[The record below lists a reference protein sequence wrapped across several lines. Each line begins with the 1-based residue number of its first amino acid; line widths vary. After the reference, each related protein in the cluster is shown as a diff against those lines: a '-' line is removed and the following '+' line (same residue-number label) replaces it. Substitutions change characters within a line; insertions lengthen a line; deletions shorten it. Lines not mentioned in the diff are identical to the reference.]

1 VVAAWLLAMVAVV
14 GVGKMAGSDFGGSFS
29 LPNTDSQA
37 AVTLLTQNFP
47 SASGEGD
54 QVVIAATRGATIESG
69 PVRTAVSAALAKVAR
84 VPGVEAVASPY
95 AKAGAAQVSRDGT
108 IAFAVVTWD
117 KQAAEVTTADANN
130 LIKAAETADSATVHI
145 SLSGQ
150 SITSSE
156 RPSPGFTVGVG
167 VLAALVILLVIFG
180 GAVLASLLPL
190 AGVGLALIL
199 GSSLIGLLSHVMSIS
214 SVSTELAV
222 LIGLGVGVD
231 YGLFI
236 ISRYRSAVR
245 QGMPYADAAALAVAT
260 SGRTVLLAGLTV
272 CIALLGQF
280 LLGVSFLYGVS
291 VAAALAVALTMAT
304 ALTFLPA
311 MLGFLGPR
319 VLSRRERAAHA
330 TGRHAS
336 PAAGGFWLRWA
347 RFVEARKIL
356 VALGS
361 LAAVIA
367 IALPIFGLRLGTSD
381 ASTDPASWTTH
392 QAYTALAQGFG
403 PGFNGPLELAA
414 RAGSARD
421 VTAFDHLL
429 AAAARTPGVASVTP
443 AVTSPN
449 GKVLLATVY
458 PTTSPQA
465 QQTVNLVND
474 LRDHLIT
481 TAADGTSLVVHVGGV
496 TATNID
502 FAHVLTDKLPLF
514 IAIVVILALILLMA
528 VFRSLLIPLVASV
541 MNLLS
546 VGAALGAMNAVFSW
560 GWGSS
565 VLHLSGTGPVDA
577 FLPVLIFSVLFG
589 LSMDYEVYL
598 VGRIQEEWHRGAGLA
613 AVRRNQL
620 AITTGQAKSGPVIA
634 AAASIMILVFGS
646 FMFGARELAEFGFGL
661 GFSVLVDAL
670 LIRGLLVPA
679 LMHLIGPANWA
690 LPRWL
695 DRILPRLNVESAE
708 PSLVGAL
715 PPAGPGY
722 TAPNPIAGDEK
733 GKGDVNA

>member
-1 VVAAWLLAMVAVV
+1 
-14 GVGKMAGSDFGGSFS
+14 
-29 LPNTDSQA
+29 
-37 AVTLLTQNFP
+37 
-47 SASGEGD
+47 
-54 QVVIAATRGATIESG
+54 
-69 PVRTAVSAALAKVAR
+69 
-84 VPGVEAVASPY
+84 
-95 AKAGAAQVSRDGT
+95 
-108 IAFAVVTWD
+108 
-117 KQAAEVTTADANN
+117 
-130 LIKAAETADSATVHI
+130 
-145 SLSGQ
+145 
-150 SITSSE
+150 
-156 RPSPGFTVGVG
+156 
-167 VLAALVILLVIFG
+167 
-180 GAVLASLLPL
+180 
-190 AGVGLALIL
+190 
-199 GSSLIGLLSHVMSIS
+199 
-214 SVSTELAV
+214 
-222 LIGLGVGVD
+222 
-231 YGLFI
+231 
-236 ISRYRSAVR
+236 
-245 QGMPYADAAALAVAT
+245 
-260 SGRTVLLAGLTV
+260 
-272 CIALLGQF
+272 
-280 LLGVSFLYGVS
+280 
-291 VAAALAVALTMAT
+291 
-304 ALTFLPA
+304 
-311 MLGFLGPR
+311 
-319 VLSRRERAAHA
+319 
-330 TGRHAS
+330 
-336 PAAGGFWLRWA
+336 
-347 RFVEARKIL
+347 
-356 VALGS
+356 
-361 LAAVIA
+361 
-367 IALPIFGLRLGTSD
+367 
-381 ASTDPASWTTH
+381 
-392 QAYTALAQGFG
+392 
-403 PGFNGPLELAA
+403 
-414 RAGSARD
+414 
-421 VTAFDHLL
+421 
-429 AAAARTPGVASVTP
+429 
-443 AVTSPN
+443 
-449 GKVLLATVY
+449 VLLATVY